1 MNDYGRKRQNLR
13 TKEKTIVSSN
23 ISGING
29 TKSVNRKKRSDEAFK
44 NALIIF
50 LIVACLLQAIYIV
63 FYTLNL
69 KENSV
74 KKSYLTFYIKAQ
86 KEVSTYLA
94 ETRLNTYEAYNYSQ
108 ILTGTILNDEG
119 KIIEIKDVDG
129 NNISPIVDSTKKE
142 DINGVEYYEIN
153 RENIKAQLKLE
164 IPNYKNITWYL
175 SSNGDVKV
183 KCGFKPNWWTSDLD
197 GTLLGN

>member
-1 MNDYGRKRQNLR
+1 MNNYSKKRNIAR
-13 TKEKTIVSSN
+13 NKE
-23 ISGING
+23 
-29 TKSVNRKKRSDEAFK
+29 KSVNVNRRPINDTAFK
-44 NALIIF
+44 NILIIALI
-50 LIVACLLQAIYIV
+50 LICLFQAIYIV

-74 KKSYLTFYIKAQ
+74 KKSFLTFYIKAQ

-108 ILTGTILNDEG
+108 ILTGTILGEEG
-119 KIIEIKDVDG
+119 NLIEIKDVDG
-129 NNISPIVDSTKKE
+129 NNIAPIVDANAKE
-142 DINGVEYYEIN
+142 DINGVEYYVVN
-153 RENIKAQLKLE
+153 SDNIKAQLKLE

-175 SSNGDVKV
+175 SSEGDVKV
-183 KCGFKPNWWTSDLD
+183 KCNFKPNWWTSDLD